1 MKEFELLPIPEV
13 QSQQGRERRPTA
25 PRQTTRLAVDVDCK
39 LLEKVK
45 DYAYWEGF
53 TQQQIIMQALEH
65 FFKDRKDK
73 SRPAAVRNRPRVG
86 RKPKH
91 Y

>member
-25 PRQTTRLAVDVDCK
+25 QRQTTRLAVDVDCK